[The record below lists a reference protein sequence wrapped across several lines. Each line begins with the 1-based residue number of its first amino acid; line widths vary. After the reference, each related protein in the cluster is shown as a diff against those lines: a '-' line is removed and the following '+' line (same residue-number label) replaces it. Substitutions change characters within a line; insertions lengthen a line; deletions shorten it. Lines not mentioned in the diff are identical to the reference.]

1 MTEYKNALVTGGARR
16 LGGGIT
22 RALVKA
28 GWKTIIHYHQ
38 GKQEAQTLLTA
49 IDSNGSQ
56 AALLQAD
63 LRTVSATQ
71 IIEQASQPF
80 GPITCLVNNASIFY
94 RDRLSDLTLS
104 SWTDHLTMNATV
116 PIFLSQAFS
125 RALPSQ
131 VKGCIINLLDQKLS
145 RLTADFFSYTA
156 SKSALW
162 TVTQMLAMDLA
173 PSVRVNGIAPGLVLP
188 SGGQTLEQFETL
200 HKKNLL
206 QTGPTTTDIEETLL
220 FLIDSPCVT
229 GQMILVNG
237 GNHLTRSYDLE

>member
-1 MTEYKNALVTGGARR
+1 MTEYKNALVTGGVRR
-16 LGGGIT
+16 LGRGIT

-38 GKQEAQTLLTA
+38 GKEEAQTLLSS
-49 IDSNGSQ
+49 IDRGQ

-145 RLTADFFSYTA
+145 RLTADFFSYTV

-162 TVTQMLAMDLA
+162 TVTQMLAMELA
-173 PSVRVNGIAPGLVLP
+173 PLVRVNGIAPGLVLP
-188 SGGQTLEQFETL
+188 SGGQTLDQFETL

-206 QTGPTTTDIEETLL
+206 QTGVTTTDIEETLL
-220 FLIDSPCVT
+220 FLIGSPCVT

-237 GNHLTRSYDLE
+237 GNHLTRLYDLE